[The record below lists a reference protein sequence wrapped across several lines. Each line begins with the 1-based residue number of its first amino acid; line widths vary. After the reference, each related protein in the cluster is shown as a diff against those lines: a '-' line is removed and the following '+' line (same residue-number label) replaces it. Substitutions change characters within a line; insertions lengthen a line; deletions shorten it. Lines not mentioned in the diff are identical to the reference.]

1 MIAKMLLMQVSLD
14 YAHRVIKMRH
24 CFSIPAN
31 PSVQQNWNR
40 NMSHHDDHVKTP
52 LDYEEMDANSRAD
65 AIAMFSLV
73 VIIVTIAVFFA
84 SR

>member
-1 MIAKMLLMQVSLD
+1 
-14 YAHRVIKMRH
+14 
-24 CFSIPAN
+24 
-31 PSVQQNWNR
+31 
-40 NMSHHDDHVKTP
+40 MSHQNEPVQTP
-52 LDYEEMDANSRAD
+52 VDYEEMDANSRAD

>member
-1 MIAKMLLMQVSLD
+1 
-14 YAHRVIKMRH
+14 
-24 CFSIPAN
+24 
-31 PSVQQNWNR
+31 
-40 NMSHHDDHVKTP
+40 MSHHDEPVKTP
-52 LDYEEMDANSRAD
+52 VDDKEMDANSRAD

>member
-1 MIAKMLLMQVSLD
+1 
-14 YAHRVIKMRH
+14 
-24 CFSIPAN
+24 
-31 PSVQQNWNR
+31 
-40 NMSHHDDHVKTP
+40 MSHHDEPVKTP
-52 LDYEEMDANSRAD
+52 VDHEEMDANSRAD